1 MKACLA
7 LTLSFLLIGLPG
19 EASSLP
25 GTAQGDSQPKP
36 ASAGSQPQGTTPEPR
51 RAAPTFAFGLED
63 ATPVKLKLPRN
74 LSSEHE
80 KVGDRVDFEVQ
91 EDVKV
96 KDVLVIPKGGIAWGS
111 ITEAQPHRRMGRAG
125 KLDLKLDEVRLVDGE
140 RIPLRAVRDAKG
152 SGRQGLMTAG
162 IVASGVLFFP
172 VAPLFLFMRGKDV
185 TIPKG
190 AEITAYVEGDTAL
203 DAQKFSNNAQPHDA
217 APPLGP
223 SSAPTTAA
231 PSTGTPDAPQPAP
244 VSGDGGGAPMN

>member
-1 MKACLA
+1 
-7 LTLSFLLIGLPG
+7 LIGSSG
-19 EASSLP
+19 RGQQSLP
-25 GTAQGDSQPKP
+25 VPTQGDSQPKP
-36 ASAGSQPQGTTPEPR
+36 ASAASQPQSAAPEAR

-63 ATPVKLKLPRN
+63 ATPVKLKLSRD
-74 LSSEHE
+74 LTSEHE

-91 EDVKV
+91 EDVRV

-152 SGRQGLMTAG
+152 SGRQGLMTVG

-172 VAPLFLFMRGKDV
+172 AAPLFLFMHGKDI

-203 DAQKFSNNAQPHDA
+203 DAQKFSNNAQPHDV
-217 APPLGP
+217 PPP
-223 SSAPTTAA
+223 SAPTSA
-231 PSTGTPDAPQPAP
+231 PATSTGTPDTQQAAPAN
-244 VSGDGGGAPMN
+244 SDGGGAPMN